1 MEAKSFKEFSLECKA
16 AQRAVIR
23 KERKRM
29 EKVELLW
36 TEYVRALSEL
46 GLHPMSR
53 DSILKRQNELDRMT
67 AEIDRQFG
75 DNETMRA
82 SYELYLKGLSHS

>member
-1 MEAKSFKEFSLECKA
+1 MEAKSFKEFALECKA

-23 KERKRM
+23 KERERM
-29 EKVELLW
+29 EKVALLW
-36 TEYVRALSEL
+36 AEYAQALSEL
-46 GLHPMSR
+46 GLHPMAH
-53 DSILKRQNELDRMT
+53 DDILKRRRELDRMA

-82 SYELYLKGLSHS
+82 SYEAYLRRLTHS